1 MRIVTIALVGVLV
14 TVGLATGVQAA
25 GSKCT
30 GAKEKATGKKASCK
44 LSLYSKATSK
54 GEGVDNLKLAT
65 CGTKFSGAF
74 SKAEAHADCVGPT
87 GDTGTIETKVDAF
100 VSDVNTTITTGGPS
114 PSKRQGA

>member
-1 MRIVTIALVGVLV
+1 VAIDRSESADAARANSSRSRLASSLGVYPVLTACPGGRIRLFSRPTRSDPHHQPGGWTMRIVTIALVGVLA

-54 GEGVDNLKLAT
+54 GEGVDNLK
-65 CGTKFSGAF
+65 
-74 SKAEAHADCVGPT
+74 
-87 GDTGTIETKVDAF
+87 
-100 VSDVNTTITTGGPS
+100 
-114 PSKRQGA
+114 